1 MIKKVDFS
9 QNSNLSVHF
18 ISKLCLKSSLVVG
31 LVPVEL
37 SLDFL
42 DRGLCLTS
50 RQATFFQLLET
61 FKFFQISYSIK

>member
-1 MIKKVDFS
+1 MKKVDFN

-18 ISKLCLKSSLVVG
+18 IPELCLKSSFVVG
-31 LVPVEL
+31 LVSVEL

-61 FKFFQISYSIK
+61 FNFFQTLYSIK